1 VFFPLRWLLSR
12 AAKYKAQRLRRRFER
27 QTTTPREVQHQRLF
41 EQIRRETPTAFGRDH
56 GFSEVRTLEDFRR
69 RIPIS
74 RYEYFQPY
82 IERVRQG
89 ETEALFHRQRVRMF
103 AMTSGTTAARKYIP
117 VTDRFLAD
125 YRRGWNV
132 WGIHI
137 YESIPKLW
145 FKGMLQLVGDWQ
157 EEKAPSGVP
166 CGNISGLTSHV
177 QMRIIRRLY
186 VLPPESGKIKD
197 VRTKY
202 YLAWRLGLLRDVGL
216 VFSANPSTIVNLA
229 KFLDEERETII
240 RDLHDG
246 TVDPKFALP
255 PAVLQSVTKK
265 LLPNRERA
273 KELEALVA
281 EHGRLLPRDVWPNLG
296 VIGNW
301 TGGSVGG
308 YMRHYPEYYNPETP
322 IRDLGLIASEGRM
335 TIPVENGTPAGVLD
349 IASAFFEFVPV
360 GEIDS
365 PSPVVLEAHEL
376 EEGRDYYI
384 LLTTSSGLYRY
395 NIFDVVRCM
404 GYRERT
410 PMLAFLNKGSSFSN
424 LTGEKLSEFQVVRAA
439 EDAARASGTP
449 LGVFSVAPCWD
460 EETPYY
466 GFFIEEKDF
475 TSGEA
480 KMRFLAQAEASLRK
494 GNDEYIAKR
503 DSHRLQPARLKLLP
517 QGFWRTWDR
526 ERIAKTNGAPEQ
538 YKHPCLIPD
547 VEFLKK
553 TPVIGEQRLAE
564 AVALG

>member
-1 VFFPLRWLLSR
+1 VFYPLRWLLSR
-12 AAKYKAQRLRRRFER
+12 AAKYKAQRLRRQFER
-27 QTTTPREVQHQRLF
+27 QIMDPRGVQRERLF
-41 EQIRRETPTAFGRDH
+41 SQIRRETPTAFGRDH
-56 GFSEVRTLEDFRR
+56 GFGEIRTLEDYRR

-82 IERVRQG
+82 IERVRNG

-137 YESIPKLW
+137 YESTPKLW

-157 EEKAPSGVP
+157 EELAPSGVP

-202 YLAWRLGLLRDVGL
+202 YLAWRLGLQRDVGL

-246 TVDPKFALP
+246 VVSPKFPLP
-255 PAVLQSVTKK
+255 HAVMEASKKK
-265 LLPNRERA
+265 LAPNPQRA
-273 KELEALVA
+273 KDLDALVR
-281 EHGRLLPRDVWPNLG
+281 EHGRLLPKHVWPNLG
-296 VIGNW
+296 VVGNW

-308 YMRHYPEYYNPETP
+308 YMRHYPEYFHPDTP
-322 IRDLGLIASEGRM
+322 VRDLGLVASEGRM
-335 TIPVENGTPAGVLD
+335 TIPIENGTPAGVLD
-349 IASAFFEFVPV
+349 VSSAFFEFVPV
-360 GEIDS
+360 DEIDS
-365 PSPVVLEAHEL
+365 ASPIALEAHEL
-376 EEGRDYYI
+376 DEGRDYYI

-404 GYRERT
+404 GFRERT
-410 PMLAFLNKGSSFSN
+410 PMLAFLNKGSNFSN
-424 LTGEKLSEFQVVRAA
+424 LTGEKLSEFQAVRAA
-439 EDAARASGTP
+439 EDAVRASGAP

-466 GFFIEEKDF
+466 GFFVEAKDF
-475 TSGEA
+475 HGEEQ
-480 KMRFLAQAEASLRK
+480 MQRFLAKAETSLRL
-494 GNDEYIAKR
+494 GNDEYAAKR
-503 DSHRLQPARLKLLP
+503 DSFRLQPARLKLLP
-517 QGFWRTWDR
+517 EGFWRNWDR
-526 ERIAKTNGAPEQ
+526 ERLARTNGAPEQ
-538 YKHPCLIPD
+538 YKHPCLLPD
-547 VEFLKK
+547 VEFL
-553 TPVIGEQRLAE
+553 TNAPVTGERRLTE
-564 AVALG
+564 PVGVG

>member
-1 VFFPLRWLLSR
+1 MRDRFNRQIADPRTV
-12 AAKYKAQRLRRRFER
+12 QRE
-27 QTTTPREVQHQRLF
+27 RLF
-41 EQIRRETPTAFGRDH
+41 SQIRREAPTAFGKDH
-56 GFSEVRTLEDFRR
+56 GFNEIRTLDDFRR
-69 RIPIS
+69 RLPIS

-82 IERVRQG
+82 IERVRNG
-89 ETEALFHRQRVRMF
+89 ETEAMFHRQRVRMF

-117 VTDRFLAD
+117 VTDRFLED

-157 EEKAPSGVP
+157 EELAPSGVP

-202 YLAWRLGLLRDVGL
+202 YLAWRLGLVRDVGL
-216 VFSANPSTIVNLA
+216 VFSANPSTVVNLA
-229 KFLDEERETII
+229 KFLNEERETLI
-240 RDLHDG
+240 RGIHDG
-246 TVDPKFALP
+246 TVSDKYPLP
-255 PAVLQSVTKK
+255 PAVIDAARKK
-265 LLPNRERA
+265 LLPNPERA
-273 KELEALVA
+273 RELEALVR
-281 EHGRLLPRDVWPNLG
+281 EHGKLLPKHVWPNLG

-308 YMRHYPEYYNPETP
+308 YMRHYPEYYSEETP
-322 IRDLGLIASEGRM
+322 VRDLGLIASEGRM
-335 TIPVENGTPAGVLD
+335 TIPIENGTPAGILD
-349 IASAFFEFVPV
+349 VSSAYFEFVPV

-365 PSPVVLEAHEL
+365 TSPITLEAHEL

-404 GYRERT
+404 GFRQGT
-410 PMLAFLNKGSSFSN
+410 PLLAFLNKGSNFSN
-424 LTGEKLSEFQVVRAA
+424 LTGEKLSEFQIVQAA

-449 LGVFSVAPCWD
+449 LGVFSAAPCWD

-466 GFFIEEKDF
+466 SFFVEAKDF
-475 TSGEA
+475 ADEDQ
-480 KMRFLAQAEASLRK
+480 MQRFLAKAESSLRK
-494 GNDEYIAKR
+494 GNDEYAAKR
-503 DSHRLQPARLKLLP
+503 DSHRLQTARLKLLP
-517 QGFWRTWDR
+517 EGFWRDWDR
-526 ERIAKTNGAPEQ
+526 DRLAKTNGAPEQ

-553 TPVIGEQRLAE
+553 APVLGERRLL
-564 AVALG
+564 VAAGAAPAIR